1 MMLCYGRT
9 SHPSDAPLS
18 EITPPDHGHTTGLS
32 LQGIY
37 YTHLM
42 CTLEL
47 RRYVQC
53 INILAIVTVLIVH
66 HICRYKYVCD
76 KSYRCVA
83 AITFLPLLPKL
94 VPSYCPGEEQFI
106 EVGVKAA
113 LRDVLHK
120 GVLLYVFHYTTQF
133 GCSYC
138 LPVHTCTCSSMEPL
152 FESPKLDDVLRALV
166 RQTFPEFYPQG
177 MYSKNLLVYKISTSF
192 SFVERD

>member
-1 MMLCYGRT
+1 MAEPATLLMHHSLR
-9 SHPSDAPLS
+9 SHPQ
-18 EITPPDHGHTTGLS
+18 ITATLLDFLCRVYT
-32 LQGIY
+32 IY
-37 YTHLM
+37 T
-42 CTLEL
+42 CRLEL
-47 RRYVQC
+47 RQYVQC
-53 INILAIVTVLIVH
+53 ISILAIVTVLIVH
-66 HICRYKYVCD
+66 HICYYKYVCD

-83 AITFLPLLPKL
+83 AITFLPFLPKL
-94 VPSYCPGEEQFI
+94 VPFYCPGEEQFI